1 MHVGNFFPRTDFFI
15 TISLKQSFFLLWKIP
30 WVYELNFIT
39 WREWKQLPVGDYV
52 EVIYEVLL
60 EDAREF
66 RQFSTKAWTAIR

>member
-1 MHVGNFFPRTDFFI
+1 MHVGNFFPRTGFFI
-15 TISLKQSFFLLWKIP
+15 TISLKQSFFYCEKFP
-30 WVYELNFIT
+30 GCTSSNFIT

-66 RQFSTKAWTAIR
+66 RQFSTKA